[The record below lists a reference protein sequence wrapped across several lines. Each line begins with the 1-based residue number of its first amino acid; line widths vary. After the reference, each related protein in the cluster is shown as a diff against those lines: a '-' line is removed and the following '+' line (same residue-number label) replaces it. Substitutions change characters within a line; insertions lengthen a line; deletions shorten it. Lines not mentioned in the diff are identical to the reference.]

1 MKPVMPVSPRAK
13 ELPIG
18 DAWAVVHSFE
28 VAQFYIEELC
38 SAVEKNYRSFVAGA
52 GEDWQIIGIFGSAQ
66 EAADAVTALIRTPGA
81 KRAREGAI
89 L

>member
-1 MKPVMPVSPRAK
+1 MKPVMPIDPRVK
-13 ELPIG
+13 ELSVG

-28 VAQFYIEELC
+28 AEQFYIEDLV
-38 SAVEKNYRSFVAGA
+38 SAVEKNYRSFVVAA
-52 GEDWQIIGIFGSAQ
+52 GEDWQVIGIFGTPG
-66 EAADAVTALIRTPGA
+66 EAADAITSWIRTPGA